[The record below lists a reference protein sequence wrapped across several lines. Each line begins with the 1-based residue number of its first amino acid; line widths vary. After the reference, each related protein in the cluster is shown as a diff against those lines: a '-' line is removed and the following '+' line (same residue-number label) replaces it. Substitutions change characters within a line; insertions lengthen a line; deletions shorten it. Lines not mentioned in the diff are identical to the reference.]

1 KRIADTGSSHGA
13 LPARLVGTGERR
25 RPAEQRD
32 ELASPHG
39 SPQSERLH
47 PTTSHWLCAA
57 VRMVVLRGLSS
68 PTREHGEMPL
78 RSAFVEVEDVKGT
91 LPARDFAIAV
101 IGTVPLVE
109 DFDHLDPIHLQTK
122 RPRYLN
128 PMVLAGLDHDAHVY
142 ASAAAQALSKRS
154 IPSVHALHAEGK
166 VGGRRRSIAVV
177 HPVRSTP
184 NRVAQMPGGSEL
196 VAHPLP
202 DQVATSR
209 RDWLENAMRPVLYSG
224 INRVSIVR
232 QIRRAS

>member
-1 KRIADTGSSHGA
+1 
-13 LPARLVGTGERR
+13 
-25 RPAEQRD
+25 
-32 ELASPHG
+32 
-39 SPQSERLH
+39 
-47 PTTSHWLCAA
+47 
-57 VRMVVLRGLSS
+57 MVVLRGLSS

-78 RSAFVEVEDVKGT
+78 RSAFVEAEDVKGT
-91 LPARDFAIAV
+91 LPGRDFAIAV
-101 IGTVPLVE
+101 IGTVPLH
-109 DFDHLDPIHLQTK
+109 HLDPIHLQTK
-122 RPRYLN
+122 RPGYLN

-184 NRVAQMPGGSEL
+184 NRVAQMPGGSDL

-224 INRVSIVR
+224 INRVSIGG